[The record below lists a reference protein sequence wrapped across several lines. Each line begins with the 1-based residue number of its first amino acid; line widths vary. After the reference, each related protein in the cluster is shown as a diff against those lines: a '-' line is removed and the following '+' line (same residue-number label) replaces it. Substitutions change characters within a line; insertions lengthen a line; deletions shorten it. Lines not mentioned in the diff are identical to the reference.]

1 MQSKSVCFFT
11 FISKISKNSIDKL
24 IILWYYKIVRRS
36 FTSALN
42 KERRSMGTN
51 DTALV
56 AEHKGNHSA
65 SHMLMMFKQDEDRA
79 LEMFGRDPNLGDV
92 RRVDIDKLVRE
103 QSKQF
108 LRFLEDWRQTCRSE
122 TAD

>member
-1 MQSKSVCFFT
+1 M
-11 FISKISKNSIDKL
+11 
-24 IILWYYKIVRRS
+24 
-36 FTSALN
+36 
-42 KERRSMGTN
+42 
-51 DTALV
+51 
-56 AEHKGNHSA
+56 AEHKGNHSV
-65 SHMLMMFKQDEDRA
+65 SHMLMMFKQGEDRA

-103 QSKQF
+103 QSRQY